1 MNTENHDQPVRLKT
15 TVHQLGDEVPE
26 IDVAQI
32 RLDNDLD
39 AEPEPLLPPQRTS
52 LFFRLVTFSIIVWL
66 MLQWF
71 QGTVWSWTI
80 SPWLGGAM
88 ALIGVGVMTGLVLL
102 AWRARVASRKL
113 DRISRMQQ
121 RIRRAQGPHNQ
132 PASLV
137 LDLAGDI
144 EVLYRR
150 SPLSASLH
158 EQLAPVDASWSV
170 DELAQGLNRWYSP
183 LDQEAAQLIRRES
196 VRTGVFIAAS
206 PYPALDLLLV
216 AWRNIAMV
224 ERVADIYGL
233 RLSAPAR
240 WHLYQLILRNIAFTT
255 VTETML
261 DSVSQTW
268 LSNILL
274 QVGVRAGQGIGVALY
289 SLRIGHQS
297 MRLCRVVPESTPLID
312 RNIGKLVIDAVR
324 ARSVPRSE

>member
-1 MNTENHDQPVRLKT
+1 MNTGPIDEPIRLKT
-15 TVHQLGDEVPE
+15 TVHQQGDEVPE

-39 AEPEPLLPPQRTS
+39 AESEPLLPPQRTS
-52 LFFRLVTFSIIVWL
+52 LFFRLVTLSIITWL

-71 QGTVWSWTI
+71 QGTVWSWAI
-80 SPWLGGAM
+80 SPWLGGGI
-88 ALIGVGVMTGLVLL
+88 ALIGVGVMMGLVVL
-102 AWRARVASRKL
+102 AWRARAASRKL
-113 DRISRMQQ
+113 DLISRMQQ
-121 RIRRAQGPHNQ
+121 RIRHAQRAHNQ
-132 PASLV
+132 PSSLV
-137 LDLAGDI
+137 PELAAEID
-144 EVLYRR
+144 VLYQR
-150 SPLSASLH
+150 SPLNASLR
-158 EQLAPVDASWSV
+158 EQLAAVDASWSV
-170 DELAQGLNRWYSP
+170 AELAQGLNSWYGP

-196 VRTGVFIAAS
+196 VRTGIFIAAS

-297 MRLCRVVPESTPLID
+297 MRLCRVVPESDPLID
-312 RNIGKLVIDAVR
+312 RNIGKLVIDSVR
-324 ARSVPRSE
+324 NRSSGGG

>member
-1 MNTENHDQPVRLKT
+1 MNSGPMDEPIRLKT
-15 TVHQLGDEVPE
+15 TVHQQGEAVPE

-39 AEPEPLLPPQRTS
+39 AEPEPLLPPQRPS
-52 LFFRLVTFSIIVWL
+52 LFFRLLTFSIITWL

-71 QGTVWSWTI
+71 QGTVWSWAI
-80 SPWLGGAM
+80 SPWLGAGI
-88 ALIGVGVMTGLVLL
+88 ALIGVGVGMGLVLL

-121 RIRRAQGPHNQ
+121 RIRRAQLRQNQ
-132 PASLV
+132 PSSMV
-137 LDLAGDI
+137 PDLAAEIDM
-144 EVLYRR
+144 LYRR
-150 SPLSASLH
+150 SPLSTSLR
-158 EQLAPVDASWSV
+158 EQLSAVDASWSV
-170 DELAQGLNRWYSP
+170 DELAQSLNSWYAP
-183 LDQEAAQLIRRES
+183 LDREAAQLIRRES
-196 VRTGVFIAAS
+196 VRTGIFIAAS

-297 MRLCRVVPESTPLID
+297 MRLCRVVPESSPLID
-312 RNIGKLVIDAVR
+312 RNIGKLVIDSVR
-324 ARSVPRSE
+324 NRSDSTL